1 MIVAANHAFHFVLH
15 NDDALPSHSVHL
27 VSVGGQD
34 GALVLVPIKPVV
46 LGEVV
51 ISVSARSTVAADAV
65 TRKVLVKVC
74 VLGEDGG
81 GWGGGGG
88 GVWGVWGEPN
98 QTVAL
103 CLHSLRDWS
112 RASPPPCSLRSSRTS
127 PPSPKMCSSFS
138 HQMLW
143 RGARE

>member
-1 MIVAANHAFHFVLH
+1 MKVIVAANHAFHFVLH

-74 VLGEDGG
+74 VLGEEVGG
-81 GWGGGGG
+81 WGRRWGGGGG
-88 GVWGVWGEPN
+88 LGGLG
-98 QTVAL
+98 
-103 CLHSLRDWS
+103 
-112 RASPPPCSLRSSRTS
+112 RT
-127 PPSPKMCSSFS
+127 
-138 HQMLW
+138 
-143 RGARE
+143 